1 MKNDV
6 PTLSDILE
14 RIERIEGSGVDKSRF
29 LRYAWDQDAMV
40 RNLEVIGEAVKRLSR
55 STKERSPGLAWSK
68 MAGFREVA
76 IHGYDRLNLDRIWVL
91 VEKELP
97 KLKAAVRRLLS
108 ESGRP
113 AEKLGERGKVSP

>member
-29 LRYAWDQDAMV
+29 LRHAWDQDAMV

-55 STKERSPGLAWSK
+55 STKERSPGIAWSK
-68 MAGFREVA
+68 MAGFRAVA

-113 AEKLGERGKVSP
+113 AEKLG